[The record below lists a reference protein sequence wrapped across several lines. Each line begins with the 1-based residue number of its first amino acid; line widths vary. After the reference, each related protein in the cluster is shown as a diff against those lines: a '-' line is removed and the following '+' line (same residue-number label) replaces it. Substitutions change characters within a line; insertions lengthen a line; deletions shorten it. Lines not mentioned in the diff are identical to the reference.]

1 MTFLTGLLFIAL
13 ATFLGR
19 ALLPSRKILERSRWE
34 ELGVAYLLGTA
45 VIVVVITAG
54 FLLGFKMA
62 LLWWLPVLGGAAGW
76 VLERK
81 RVDETGRLAEVPWTR
96 PIGVLLATLAVAAFL
111 TTIALPLNEFDPIY
125 HFAYRGKVLL
135 YEGTP
140 LNEAITGILS
150 PDGYGRLVTHP
161 NYPLGIPILE
171 AWTAHWGG
179 WSDRWVQLPL
189 ALWSACLPMVV
200 AFGLRG
206 YSKSAASFGATL
218 TAATPILYSYNFLA
232 DGLSEL
238 SMAGLSSTLTLGG
251 GADLAVMAM
260 LGVSAALFVRA
271 RQVDCRRAGICAGLG
286 LAAAVM
292 MKNEGLA
299 LAGVCLLAVLLT
311 ILLPPRR
318 IRVTIPFAAV
328 AILGIAPWLGLRAQL
343 PAIDENYSEQMTAEN
358 ILHYLGGGRELI
370 EKSPLAMSGREKPDF
385 ENAPARIGIVLAAF
399 WDEFTDWSSWGLLW
413 LLAILALPVTRQR
426 LLDPELRWLS
436 LLVMG
441 GVSVYFLTLLV
452 TPWNFPS
459 LRDKGIPERL
469 LVHLVGPIML
479 MFGAILPK
487 KDT

>member
-19 ALLPSRKILERSRWE
+19 ALLPSRQILARSLWE

-62 LLWWLPVLGGAAGW
+62 LLWWLPVLAGAAGW
-76 VLERK
+76 VLERQ
-81 RVDETGRLAEVPWTR
+81 RMGATSNLAEVPWSR
-96 PIGVLLATLAVAAFL
+96 PMGALLATLAVAAVL
-111 TTIALPLNEFDPIY
+111 TTLALPLNEFDPIY

-150 PDGYGRLVTHP
+150 NDGYGRLVTHP
-161 NYPLGIPILE
+161 NYPLGVPILE

-206 YSKSAASFGATL
+206 YSKSAASYGAVL
-218 TAATPILYSYNFLA
+218 SAATPILYSYDFLA
-232 DGLSEL
+232 DGLSGL

-260 LGVSAALFVRA
+260 LGVAAALFVRA
-271 RQVDCRRAGICAGLG
+271 RQVDCRRTAICAGLG
-286 LAAAVM
+286 LAGAVM

-299 LAGVCLLAVLLT
+299 LAGVCVLAVLLT
-311 ILLPPRR
+311 LLLPPRR
-318 IRVTIPFAAV
+318 IRMAIPFVAV
-328 AILGIAPWLGLRAQL
+328 AMLGIAPWLGLRSQL
-343 PAIDENYSEQMTAEN
+343 PSIDENYSAHMTAEN

-370 EKSPLAMSGREKPDF
+370 EKAPLAMSGREQPDF
-385 ENAPARIGIVLAAF
+385 ENAPARVGLVLLAF
-399 WDEFTDWSSWGLLW
+399 WDEFTDWRSWGLLW
-413 LLAILALPVTRQR
+413 LLVIVALPVTRQR
-426 LLDPELRWLS
+426 LQDPELRWLS
-436 LLVMG
+436 LLVLG
-441 GVSVYFLTLLV
+441 GVGVYFLTLLV